1 MKTGCKNSN
10 NSYKIGYLGPE
21 GTFSQIAAAKYAESL
36 NKEYELIPFSKIPS
50 VIKAVD
56 SGEIDEGVVPFEN
69 SIEGTVNYT
78 IDSLI
83 FDVNLFI
90 KSEIVIPISHNLM
103 TKPQCVGRKPKKIFS
118 HPQSLAQCKKYL
130 EENYPDVETIQ
141 VLSNS
146 EAAKIVK
153 DSDDDYFAISTQS
166 AADIYNLE
174 IVDNGIQDK
183 SHNETRFFAVTKQDT
198 SNVEKGKTSVV
209 FSTCHRPGE
218 LYRALDI
225 LSIWDINMTKIES
238 RPMKDHLGT
247 YIFYVDIECDNYLD
261 RKDALKMLERK
272 TNFFKLLGTYDIL
285 K

>member
-1 MKTGCKNSN
+1 MNTGYKEC
-10 NSYKIGYLGPE
+10 YKIGYLGPE
-21 GTFSQIAAAKYAESL
+21 GTFSQMAAIKYANSL
-36 NKEYELIPFSKIPS
+36 NREYVLMPFSKIPS

-56 SGEIDEGVVPFEN
+56 NGEIDEGVVPFEN

-90 KSEIVIPISHNLM
+90 KSEIVIPVSHNLM
-103 TKPQCVGRKPKKIFS
+103 TRPQCAGRRPKKIFS

-146 EAAKIVK
+146 EAAKIV
-153 DSDDDYFAISTQS
+153 SQSNDDYFAISTQS
-166 AADIYNLE
+166 AADIYSLQ
-174 IVDNGIQDK
+174 IVDSGIQDK

-198 SNVEKGKTSVV
+198 CNVEEGKTSVV

-247 YIFYVDIECDNYLD
+247 YIFYVDIECENYLD

-272 TNFFKLLGTYDIL
+272 TNFFKLLGTYNIL